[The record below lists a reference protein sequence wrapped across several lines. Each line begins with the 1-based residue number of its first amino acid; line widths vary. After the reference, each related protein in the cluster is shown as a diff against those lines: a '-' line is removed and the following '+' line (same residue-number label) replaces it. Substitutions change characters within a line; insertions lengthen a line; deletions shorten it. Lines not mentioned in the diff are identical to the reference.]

1 MKKIIFGLSLLATA
15 AAFAAGYTN
24 SAGVIGYNDTPL
36 LPGGKW
42 HVHDAD
48 RPQPVVVAPG
58 TASTQEKPGQPPAD
72 AIVLFDGKDT
82 AQWVDKKGQ
91 PSAWKI
97 ENGELIST
105 KGSDLISKPEFG
117 DIQLHLEFCTP
128 PPHGEAGQKRNNS
141 GVFFMGKFEL
151 QILDCYES
159 QTYPDGQTGAI
170 YGQQP
175 PLVNAC
181 RAPGQWQTYDAA
193 FTAPRFDK
201 AGQLTA
207 PAYLT
212 VFHNGV
218 LVQNHTEILWP
229 TMHRTLGKY
238 TPMPP
243 TGPLKLQDH
252 NNPVRFRNIWV
263 RPLKPE
269 TQN

>member
-1 MKKIIFGLSLLATA
+1 MKKILFLSLAFTA
-15 AAFAAGYTN
+15 LTVRAGDYTN
-24 SAGVIGYNDTPL
+24 SAGVIGYKDSPM

-48 RPQPVVVAPG
+48 RPQPVVVTPG
-58 TASTQEKPGQPPAD
+58 TFSTSATPPSD

-82 AQWVDKKGQ
+82 SQWHDKNGQ

-105 KGSDLISKPEFG
+105 KGSDLISKQEFG
-117 DIQLHLEFCTP
+117 DVQLHVEFCMP
-128 PPHGEAGQKRNNS
+128 QPAGEVGQKRNNS
-141 GVFFMGKFEL
+141 GVFFMSKFEI
-151 QILDCYES
+151 QILDCYQN

-170 YGQQP
+170 YGQRP

-181 RAPGQWQTYDAA
+181 RPPGQWQTYDAT
-193 FTAPRFDK
+193 FTTPRFDK
-201 AGQLTA
+201 DGNVTQ

-218 LVQNHTEILWP
+218 IVQNHSPILWP
-229 TMHRTLGKY
+229 TMHKTLGKY

-243 TGPLKLQDH
+243 VSPLKLQDH
-252 NNPVRFRNIWV
+252 NNPVHFRNIWV
-263 RPLKPE
+263 RPLKLE
-269 TQN
+269 TQD